1 MEIILCFGFGLFIG
15 GVFGVFAWL
24 RYEGVKGALIGI
36 AVALIT
42 AIVFGGGIYLDSM
55 ERDSKWNGGY
65 CPNCEVHWT
74 PFGVSDTDFG
84 TKSKYYYCPEC
95 FKEIQL

>member
-1 MEIILCFGFGLFIG
+1 MFWICFVFGLILG
-15 GVFGVFAWL
+15 GVIGTFVWL
-24 RYEGVKGALIGI
+24 GMEGKKGALVGTV
-36 AVALIT
+36 VAILF
-42 AIVFGGGIYLDSM
+42 AFVFAGGMTLDSM

>member
-1 MEIILCFGFGLFIG
+1 MFWICFAFGLILG
-15 GVFGVFAWL
+15 GVIGTLVWGGMGGKKGAVSGIITAVLFAFVFA
-24 RYEGVKGALIGI
+24 
-36 AVALIT
+36 
-42 AIVFGGGIYLDSM
+42 GGMTLDSM

-65 CPNCEVHWT
+65 CPNCEVHWI
-74 PFGVSDTDFG
+74 PFGASDTDFG

>member
-1 MEIILCFGFGLFIG
+1 MFWICFVFGLILG
-15 GVFGVFAWL
+15 GVIGTFVWLGVEGKKGVVSGIITAVLFAFVFA
-24 RYEGVKGALIGI
+24 
-36 AVALIT
+36 
-42 AIVFGGGIYLDSM
+42 GGMTLDTM

-65 CPNCEVHWT
+65 CPNCEVHWI
-74 PFGVSDTDFG
+74 PFGASDTYFG